1 MKRAVV
7 FNIDINH
14 DSAKALERA
23 VLLAFSKGDG
33 GFGILRHLNVLR
45 KEIVEI
51 STGHMLFIILH
62 QFYLKFIPTS
72 TL

>member
-14 DSAKALERA
+14 DSAKALERE
-23 VLLAFSKGDG
+23 LLAFSKGDG

-51 STGHMLFIILH
+51 STGHMLFIMLH
-62 QFYLKFIPTS
+62 QFYLTFIPTS